1 MKFTTLI
8 LYDVLSCILFFPIT
22 KMLFKYTNID
32 KFFINFKIFHLKPK
46 DKLYN
51 IFYNCRGNNY
61 NLDSKQ
67 SKNDKNHY
75 FITTWSILH
84 AIYFFIRGLFIPNL
98 FIYHLL
104 YSVIFETVEIYF
116 KCHDVVDVI
125 INMIFYYFGSI
136 TSPNLSKIPFIK
148 NIPILKIK

>member
-1 MKFTTLI
+1 MKLI
-8 LYDVLSCILFFPIT
+8 NLIMFDVISSSLFFPIT
-22 KMLFKYTNID
+22 KLLFKYTNISKYFVNFPVLYLKEND
-32 KFFINFKIFHLKPK
+32 KFN
-46 DKLYN
+46 KL
-51 IFYNCRGNNY
+51 FCSMRGSDY
-61 NLDSKQ
+61 NLDNKSKK
-67 SKNDKNHY
+67 SKEHY
-75 FITTWSILH
+75 FVTTWSILH

-104 YSVIFETVEIYF
+104 YSVIFEIVEIYF

-136 TSPNLSKIPFIK
+136 TSPNLSKIPFIR